1 MKHYISCLQQHNTT
15 DYMDEYIKAMHDQT
29 SSLKS
34 EVMFLRGEVKENNA
48 FIEQLNNNS
57 NNK

>member
-1 MKHYISCLQQHNTT
+1 
-15 DYMDEYIKAMHDQT
+15 MDEYIKAMHDQT
-29 SSLKS
+29 ASLKS